1 MKALR
6 FHRSIPR
13 LAATM
18 ILGRVWSGAYTSP
31 LAPVRLVSIPE
42 PELPADDWLR
52 VRTHLAGI
60 CGSDSKQVL
69 LHGGLDNPITA
80 LLSFPHVL
88 GHEATGVIESTGSR
102 VSQRRVGERV
112 VVNPWLS
119 CAPRGI
125 DPVCP
130 ACRDGDLSLCRNFG
144 QGILPPALHLGNSVR
159 APGAFAPLFVC
170 HESQAFPV
178 PDGVPDEAAVLGDP
192 FSVSLHAILRNP
204 PPAGRPALVYGLGP
218 IGLMAVA
225 ILRKLFPE
233 AEIWAI
239 GRHPHQVELAH
250 ALGAREV
257 LVGGPKEYIQRIAE
271 AVGARLL
278 RPWRGLPWLQD
289 GAGVVYD
296 MVGSPRTLETSIRLV
311 RSRGRV
317 VVAGVDTPQR
327 FEWTPIYF
335 KEVEVVGANAF
346 GLETY
351 LGERRHA
358 IDIYLELASK
368 GLDLS
373 GLVTHWFPLECWREA
388 FTTLNDKSRSRAVKA
403 VFDFRSSR
411 DGPPEPT
418 PRQPQ
423 PSQRAPDLLHES
435 DSHRPRESKPLSYRQ
450 PHHFAL

>member
-1 MKALR
+1 
-6 FHRSIPR
+6 

-18 ILGRVWSGAYTSP
+18 ILGRVWRGAYTSA
-31 LAPVRLVSIPE
+31 LAPVRLESIPE

-52 VRTHLAGI
+52 VRTRLAGI
-60 CGSDSKQVL
+60 CGSDAKQVL

-88 GHEATGVIESTGSR
+88 GHEAMGVIESTGPG
-102 VSQRRVGERV
+102 VRRRRAGERI

-130 ACRDGDLSLCRNFG
+130 ACQDGDLSLCRNFDR
-144 QGILPPALHLGNSVR
+144 GILPPALHLGNSVR
-159 APGAFAPLFVC
+159 TPGAFGPLFVC
-170 HESQAFPV
+170 HESQAFPI
-178 PDGVPDEAAVLGDP
+178 PDAVPDEAAVLGDP

-204 PPAGRPALVYGLGP
+204 PPTDRPALVYGLGP

-225 ILRKLFPE
+225 ILHSLFPDVD
-233 AEIWAI
+233 IWAI
-239 GRHPHQVELAH
+239 GRHPHQVELARTF
-250 ALGAREV
+250 GAREV
-257 LVGGPKEYIQRIAE
+257 LVGGPEAYIQRVAE

-289 GAGVVYD
+289 GVGVVYD
-296 MVGSPRTLETSIRLV
+296 MVGSPQTLETAIRLV
-311 RSRGRV
+311 RPRGRV

-346 GLETY
+346 GFESHC
-351 LGERRHA
+351 GERRHA
-358 IDIYLELASK
+358 IEVYLELASE

-373 GLVTHWFPLECWREA
+373 RLVTHRFRLEDWREA
-388 FTTLNDKSRSRAVKA
+388 FRTLMEKRGSGAVKA
-403 VFDFRSSR
+403 VF
-411 DGPPEPT
+411 E
-418 PRQPQ
+418 
-423 PSQRAPDLLHES
+423 
-435 DSHRPRESKPLSYRQ
+435 
-450 PHHFAL
+450 FA

>member
-6 FHRSIPR
+6 FQRSIPR

-18 ILGRVWSGAYTSP
+18 IAGRVWKGAYISA
-31 LAPVRLVSIPE
+31 LAPVRLASIPE
-42 PELPADDWLR
+42 PELPADDWVR
-52 VRTHLAGI
+52 VRTRLAGI
-60 CGSDSKQVL
+60 CGSDVKQIV

-88 GHEATGVIESTGSR
+88 GHEAMGVIESTGPR
-102 VSQRRVGERV
+102 VRQRSVGERI

-130 ACRDGDLSLCRNFG
+130 ACQKGDLSLCRNFD
-144 QGILPPALHLGNSVR
+144 QGNLPPALHLGNNTQ

-178 PDGVPDEAAVLGDP
+178 PSGVSDEAAVLGDP
-192 FSVSLHAILRNP
+192 FSVSLHAILRSP
-204 PPAGRPALVYGLGP
+204 PPADRPALVYGLGP

-225 ILRKLFPE
+225 CLHTLFPGCE
-233 AEIWAI
+233 VWGI
-239 GRHPHQVELAH
+239 GRHPHQVELAR

-257 LVGGPKEYIQRIAE
+257 LVGRPETYIRRVAE
-271 AVGARLL
+271 AVGAKLL

-289 GAGVVYD
+289 GVGVVYD
-296 MVGSPRTLETSIRLV
+296 MVGSAQTLETAIRLV

-317 VVAGVDTPQR
+317 VVAGVDTPHR

-346 GLETY
+346 GLETFR
-351 LGERRHA
+351 GERRHA
-358 IDIYLELASK
+358 IDIYLELARE

-373 GLVTHWFPLECWREA
+373 RLVTHRFPLAGWREA
-388 FTTLNDKSRSRAVKA
+388 FGTLMEKRDSRAVKA
-403 VFDFRSSR
+403 VFDFAL
-411 DGPPEPT
+411 DG
-418 PRQPQ
+418 
-423 PSQRAPDLLHES
+423 A
-435 DSHRPRESKPLSYRQ
+435 
-450 PHHFAL
+450 

>member
-1 MKALR
+1 MKALQ

-18 ILGRVWSGAYTSP
+18 ILGRVWKGAYTSA
-31 LAPVRLVSIPE
+31 LAPVRLASIPE

-52 VRTHLAGI
+52 VRTRLAGI
-60 CGSDSKQVL
+60 CGSDIKQIV

-80 LLSFPHVL
+80 LLTFPHVL
-88 GHEATGVIESTGSR
+88 GHEATGVIESTGLGVR
-102 VSQRRVGERV
+102 KRRVGERI

-119 CAPRGI
+119 CAARGI

-130 ACRDGDLSLCRNFG
+130 ACQEGDLSLCRNFDR
-144 QGILPPALHLGNSVR
+144 GILPPALHLGNNTG
-159 APGAFAPLFVC
+159 APGAFAPLFLC
-170 HESQAFPV
+170 HESQAFPIPHDV
-178 PDGVPDEAAVLGDP
+178 SDEAAVLADP

-204 PPAGRPALVYGLGP
+204 PPADRPALVYGLGP
-218 IGLMAVA
+218 IGLLAVA
-225 ILRKLFPE
+225 VLQRLFPDV
-233 AEIWAI
+233 EIWAV
-239 GRHPHQVELAH
+239 GRHPHQVELARDF
-250 ALGAREV
+250 GAREV
-257 LVGGPKEYIQRIAE
+257 LVGGPEAYIQRVAE

-289 GAGVVYD
+289 GVGVVYD
-296 MVGSPRTLETSIRLV
+296 MVGSAQTLETAIRLV

-351 LGERRHA
+351 RGERRHA
-358 IDIYLELASK
+358 MEIYLELANQ

-373 GLVTHWFPLECWREA
+373 RLVTHRFPLEGWRQA
-388 FTTLNDKSRSRAVKA
+388 FRTLMEKRATRAVKA
-403 VFDFRSSR
+403 VFDFTAE
-411 DGPPEPT
+411 G
-418 PRQPQ
+418 
-423 PSQRAPDLLHES
+423 A
-435 DSHRPRESKPLSYRQ
+435 
-450 PHHFAL
+450 

>member
-18 ILGRVWSGAYTSP
+18 ILGRVWRGAYTSA
-31 LAPVRLVSIPE
+31 LAPVRLEPIPE

-52 VRTHLAGI
+52 ARTRLAGI
-60 CGSDSKQVL
+60 CGSDAKQVL

-88 GHEATGVIESTGSR
+88 GHEAMGVIESTGPGVR
-102 VSQRRVGERV
+102 QRRVGERI

-130 ACRDGDLSLCRNFG
+130 ACRDGDLSLCRNFDR
-144 QGILPPALHLGNSVR
+144 GILPPALHLGNSVR

-170 HESQAFPV
+170 HESQAFSI

-204 PPAGRPALVYGLGP
+204 PPADRPALVYGLGP

-225 ILRKLFPE
+225 ILHRLFPE
-233 AEIWAI
+233 AEVWAI
-239 GRHPHQVELAH
+239 GRHPHQVELAR
-250 ALGAREV
+250 AFGAREV
-257 LVGGPKEYIQRIAE
+257 LVGGPEAYIRRVAE

-278 RPWRGLPWLQD
+278 RPWSGLPWLQD
-289 GAGVVYD
+289 GVGVVYD
-296 MVGSPRTLETSIRLV
+296 MVGSPQTLETAIRLV
-311 RSRGRV
+311 RARGRV

-346 GLETY
+346 GFEDY
-351 LGERRHA
+351 GGERRHA
-358 IDIYLELASK
+358 IDIYLELASQ

-373 GLVTHWFPLECWREA
+373 RLVTHRFPLEGWREA
-388 FTTLNDKSRSRAVKA
+388 FRTLMDKRDSRAVKV
-403 VFDFRSSR
+403 VF
-411 DGPPEPT
+411 E
-418 PRQPQ
+418 
-423 PSQRAPDLLHES
+423 
-435 DSHRPRESKPLSYRQ
+435 
-450 PHHFAL
+450 FA